1 MGKLNR
7 GRSNYDL
14 VLDPDGDRPV
24 GLMLDKDRKQVAV
37 SVRYLPTDGH
47 VDPTSLTNALAKGA
61 TDAGATPCPTTGSI
75 NATVLAHVRR
85 SRCCRR
91 HCSIAP

>member
-37 SVRYLPTDGH
+37 SVRYLPTDGQGIT
-47 VDPTSLTNALAKGA
+47 VRDWTWQNGA
-61 TDAGATPCPTTGSI
+61 AGAGYSVETPESKAGGGCAYGEF
-75 NATVLAHVRR
+75 VCLCYEVG
-85 SRCCRR
+85 RCRPAR
-91 HCSIAP
+91 